1 MCFAPTCN
9 RVEWN
14 NQSAQVLVQQAETVR
29 FINEE
34 GNISVTSIQNGDK
47 IAVRFSSGMRHI
59 GRELAG
65 EMNER

>member
-1 MCFAPTCN
+1 
-9 RVEWN
+9 
-14 NQSAQVLVQQAETVR
+14 LVQQAETVR

-34 GNISVTSIQNGDK
+34 GNISVTSIQDGDK
-47 IAVRFSSGMRHI
+47 IAVRLSSGMRHI